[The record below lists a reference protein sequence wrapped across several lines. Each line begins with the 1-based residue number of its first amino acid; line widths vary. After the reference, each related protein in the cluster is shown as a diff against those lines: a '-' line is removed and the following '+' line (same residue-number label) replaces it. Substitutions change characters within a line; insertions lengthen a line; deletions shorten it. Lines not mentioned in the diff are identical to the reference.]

1 MKVPHASW
9 FVLFTTAPAYITTA
23 TIVVAAEQLGVQDN
37 SGLRPRRN
45 RQCPDG
51 FGGNNCKQN
60 IDECRRSP
68 YPCTGGVVTGSFCV
82 DFNPPEKFKC
92 GCRTG
97 YNALL
102 PDALDVKDHVPVDWR
117 PLKCI
122 PKDVCVDVV
131 CHEDATCNISSS
143 NTASCICND
152 NLVGDGITSCSP
164 PPPPP
169 RNKPP
174 SPQEQSR
181 SCKVDSDCSKP
192 TNAVCVEGVC
202 KCKNGFYLSSGK
214 GQCINENECADG
226 FPNRCHRDAICTDT
240 EGSYTCACKDG
251 YQDLNSGDQ
260 AGTTCAQINECVSP
274 SLHNCNTETQVCLD
288 LPPPAKFQCVERTP
302 APTPAPTVCKDDG
315 VTIVSRLSLKTDPSD
330 FIDSYAGTC
339 SSLSTTE
346 STNPFCNCKGKYS
359 FDATKNI
366 EVVATN
372 PNGALM
378 RDVCCFCKSSRKK
391 CKYDV

>member
-1 MKVPHASW
+1 MKFPPASW
-9 FVLFTTAPAYITTA
+9 FVVIVTAPSYLTLG
-23 TIVVAAEQLGVQDN
+23 TIVAAEQQGVQDN
-37 SGLRPRRN
+37 SSLRPPRRN

-51 FGGNNCKQN
+51 FGGNNCNQN

-68 YPCTGGVVTGSFCV
+68 YPCTGGVGTGSFCV
-82 DFNPPEKFKC
+82 DFSPPEKFKC

-102 PDALDVKDHVPVDWR
+102 PDALDVTDHVPVDWR

-143 NTASCICND
+143 NTPICICND

-164 PPPPP
+164 PP
-169 RNKPP
+169 RKPP

-181 SCKVDSDCSKP
+181 SCKVDSDCSKLP
-192 TNAVCVEGVC
+192 NSDCVESVC

-251 YQDLNSGDQ
+251 YQELGRPSWYNVRTSKSTS
-260 AGTTCAQINECVSP
+260 ASALRCTIATRKHKSVWIFHRRPSFSVSNALP
-274 SLHNCNTETQVCLD
+274 LRLPLLRYARMTILLLFGGCL
-288 LPPPAKFQCVERTP
+288 
-302 APTPAPTVCKDDG
+302 
-315 VTIVSRLSLKTDPSD
+315 
-330 FIDSYAGTC
+330 
-339 SSLSTTE
+339 
-346 STNPFCNCKGKYS
+346 
-359 FDATKNI
+359 
-366 EVVATN
+366 
-372 PNGALM
+372 
-378 RDVCCFCKSSRKK
+378 
-391 CKYDV
+391 